1 MWWEGWVCPGVK
13 GHAWGDWG
21 RPSLACGDVQVPLG
35 STLRAWGGG
44 WAVCLCWRCRAGGPV
59 SGPALGERFCS
70 WGMRQKRSLF
80 ELRASSLP
88 RVISGTSKSSPADTS
103 RPWAH
108 LQQAPCLMSPRRT
121 CRAEAGMCRR
131 DELVLPLSP
140 QSIKVGERAT
150 CKTMRLQDGNTGAKC
165 TDQIL
170 WRMSCVRI
178 YSPKP
183 RAGRMR
189 GEPGLLGRRG
199 R

>member
-1 MWWEGWVCPGVK
+1 MPWGQGSCLGRLGTTQPGLRRRA
-13 GHAWGDWG
+13 G
-21 RPSLACGDVQVPLG
+21 PLG
-35 STLRAWGGG
+35 IHPESLGRGLG
-44 WAVCLCWRCRAGGPV
+44 CLPVLEMQGGGPV

-88 RVISGTSKSSPADTS
+88 RVISGTSKSSPADTG

-108 LQQAPCLMSPRRT
+108 LQQALCLMSPQRT

-170 WRMSCVRI
+170 WQMSCVRI

-189 GEPGLLGRRG
+189 GEPGLLGRRE